1 MRKELRTN
9 AATKVAAHLIPA
21 ETAIDEAVAKVAS
34 LIGTMLTARV
44 EANLPMS
51 VGQSALDA
59 MTQAMNMMLQ
69 ARSKVIES
77 HSALAT
83 TQVEIGLRTVG
94 FGDMGCPPPVA
105 EMPNNV
111 VPIAA

>member
-1 MRKELRTN
+1 MRKDLRTN

-34 LIGTMLTARV
+34 LIGTMLTARL

-51 VGQSALDA
+51 TGQSAIDA
-59 MTQAMNMMLQ
+59 MTAAMTMMIS

-77 HSALAT
+77 HGELARAK
-83 TQVEIGLRTVG
+83 VEIGLRTVS
-94 FGDMGCPPPVA
+94 FGDMGCPPIIA
-105 EMPNNV
+105 EIESNV